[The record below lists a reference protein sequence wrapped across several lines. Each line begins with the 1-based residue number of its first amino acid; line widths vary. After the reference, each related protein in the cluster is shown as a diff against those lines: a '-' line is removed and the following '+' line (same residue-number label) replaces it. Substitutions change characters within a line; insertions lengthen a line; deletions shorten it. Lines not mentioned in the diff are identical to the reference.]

1 MSWAGALPLSYTL
14 PWETFPFITLR
25 QSKECKKHR
34 TAHLPENSG
43 VMEHGMVEAGGSSL
57 SSSPKINSVYWL
69 SIRNLKS
76 ELLQKFVTFF
86 FHTRDQNSRSCGCE
100 ASILQLGCISSFKHL
115 AAWVTV
121 IMQAHG
127 WGWSSGGGQLPHK
140 DEVLDSIAR
149 AAKRLK
155 IV

>member
-86 FHTRDQNSRSCGCE
+86 FP
-100 ASILQLGCISSFKHL
+100 LGIKTPGVVAVKHL
-115 AAWVTV
+115 FYNWAVSPASSTWP
-121 IMQAHG
+121 HG
-127 WGWSSGGGQLPHK
+127 SQS
-140 DEVLDSIAR
+140 
-149 AAKRLK
+149 
-155 IV
+155 